1 MKTLLCFLA
10 LTAPLACQQRDFLTA
25 DEIDQIREAQEPNL
39 RLSLYAK
46 FAKVRVDL
54 VKSLLAK
61 EKAGRS
67 ILIHNAL
74 EDYAK
79 IIDAIDQVADDAL
92 ARNRDLQKG
101 LGAVAAAEKEALPLL
116 EKIRDNPPK
125 DSDRYQFALR
135 QAIETTSDSL
145 ETAQED
151 LGKRAADVEAR
162 TAREK
167 KAQEEAMT
175 PVEREAKQAEDQ
187 AAKQAAEEQQKQR
200 KAPTLM
206 RPGEKKQN
214 Q

>member
-67 ILIHNAL
+67 ILVHNAL

-145 ETAQED
+145 EAAQED

>member
-25 DEIDQIREAQEPNL
+25 DEIDQIRDAQEPNL

-92 ARNRDLQKG
+92 ARNRDVQKG

-116 EKIRDNPPK
+116 EKIRDHPPK

-175 PVEREAKQAEDQ
+175 PVEREAKQAENQ